1 MKEVGFVVG
10 RTSTKW
16 VTVRLEE
23 EILVNDLVLVD
34 DDLVGVVRGVS
45 YANPTMSPYSPFTPN
60 NVEAVR
66 AYEYLNASIEL
77 YGSLADGRFDP
88 RVLKATPTGTPVYK
102 VERKDLEE
110 LKFVDTPIFIGE
122 HPSSGWP
129 LPLDPRAVDYHISV
143 VGSTGSGKS
152 HLVRLLIR
160 ELTRTGKRVVIF
172 DHTGADYAPFFRE
185 AVIPDRQIFPDILSL
200 AEVIA
205 NKVLG
210 KEFLDDVEVA
220 LYAYLYSEG
229 DVSKA
234 KEFMESLGL
243 GNGKFDMSK
252 ILELGEKRPM
262 SVKWD
267 DISFIA
273 ILRLV
278 MSFLKRREHT
288 IAKSLFRLV
297 KSGIS
302 IGSFNGRKY
311 DIEQLVDHILNS
323 NLTVLD
329 ISSETLPIRYG
340 IMRGIVS
347 GLMERAERSGER
359 LDVAIVVDEAQV
371 YARGQP
377 PTEALSDVARR
388 GRKWGIGLILV
399 SQRWVSDLDM
409 NIRANINSVVFS
421 SLQSS
426 SDVEE
431 IGKVVSLGNIDV
443 GALGTGDFYIT
454 GLLSPFRRPILI
466 HTFGDMDER
475 G

>member
-1 MKEVGFVVG
+1 MRKVGFVVG

-23 EILVNDLVLVD
+23 EVLINDLVIVGDEL
-34 DDLVGVVRGVS
+34 LGVVRGVS
-45 YANPTMSPYSPFTPN
+45 YANPTMSPYSPFTPT

-66 AYEYLNASIEL
+66 AYEYLNGSVEL
-77 YGSLADGRFDP
+77 YGSLVGGRFDP
-88 RVLKATPTGTPVYK
+88 RVLTASPTGTPVYK
-102 VERKDLEE
+102 VERGDLEN
-110 LKFVDTPIFIGE
+110 LKFMDNPILVGE

-129 LPLDPRAVDYHISV
+129 LPLDPKAVDYHIAV

-152 HLVRLLIR
+152 HLVRLLVR
-160 ELTRTGKRVVIF
+160 ELTRIGRRVVVF
-172 DHTGADYAPFFRE
+172 DHTGADYAPFFRD
-185 AVIPDRQIFPDILSL
+185 ATIPDTEVFPDLLSL
-200 AEVIA
+200 AEVMA

-210 KEFLDDVEVA
+210 KEYLDDVEVA

-229 DVSKA
+229 DVSRARK
-234 KEFMESLGL
+234 FMESLGF
-243 GNGKFDMSK
+243 GNGEFDMSS
-252 ILELGEKRPM
+252 ILELRNRSPM
-262 SVKWD
+262 DVSWD
-267 DISFIA
+267 DEAFIA

-278 MSFLKRREHT
+278 MGYLKRREHT

-302 IGSFNGRKY
+302 LSSFNGRRY
-311 DIEQLVDHILNS
+311 DIEGLVDHVLGS
-323 NLTVLD
+323 DLTVLD

-340 IMRGIVS
+340 IMRGVVS
-347 GLMERAERSGER
+347 GLMSRAESRGER

-388 GRKWGIGLILV
+388 GRKWGVGLILV

-426 SDVEE
+426 SDLDD
-431 IGKVVSLGNIDV
+431 IGKVVSIGSIDV
-443 GALGTGDFYIT
+443 GILGTGDFYVT
-454 GLLSPFRRPILI
+454 GLLSPFRRPILL
-466 HTFGDMDER
+466 HTFGE
-475 G
+475 

>member
-1 MKEVGFVVG
+1 MREVGFVVG

-23 EILVNDLVLVD
+23 EVLINDLVLVG
-34 DDLVGVVRGVS
+34 DDLLGVVRGVS
-45 YANPTMSPYSPFTPN
+45 YANPTMSPYSPFTPT

-66 AYEYLNASIEL
+66 AYEYLNANVEL
-77 YGSLADGRFDP
+77 YGSLTSGRFDP
-88 RVLKATPTGTPVYK
+88 RVLTATPTGTPVYK
-102 VERKDLEE
+102 VEKGDLED
-110 LKFVDTPIFIGE
+110 LKFIEDPIFVGE

-129 LPLDPRAVDYHISV
+129 LPLDPRAVDYHIAV

-152 HLVRLLIR
+152 HLVRLLVR
-160 ELTRTGKRVVIF
+160 ELVRIGKKVVIF

-185 AVIPDRQIFPDILSL
+185 ETILDTDVFPDMLSL
-200 AEVIA
+200 AEVMA

-210 KEFLDDVEVA
+210 KEYLDDVEVA

-229 DVSKA
+229 DVERA
-234 KEFMESLGL
+234 KEFMESLGF
-243 GNGKFDMSK
+243 GDGQFDMST
-252 ILELGEKRPM
+252 ILELRDKSPM
-262 SVKWD
+262 EVRWD
-267 DISFIA
+267 DESFIA

-278 MSFLKRREHT
+278 MGFLKRREHT
-288 IAKSLFRLV
+288 VAKSLFRLV

-302 IGSFNGRKY
+302 LGSFNGRRY
-311 DIEQLVDHILNS
+311 SINELVDLILNRR
-323 NLTVLD
+323 LTVLD

-340 IMRGIVS
+340 IMRGVVS

-359 LDVAIVVDEAQV
+359 IDVAIVVDEAQV

-388 GRKWGIGLILV
+388 GRKWGVGLILV

-426 SDVEE
+426 SDLED
-431 IGKVVSLGNIDV
+431 IGKIVSLGSIDV
-443 GALGTGDFYIT
+443 GVLGTGDFYVT
-454 GLLSPFRRPILI
+454 GLLSPFRRPILV
-466 HTFGDMDER
+466 HTFGEYH